1 MVGQL
6 FNLPANYPSSLEL
19 AFMDDLRLVDLETCF
34 LALAVLGLVLGTWG
48 IVWARTSR
56 TRGLISCGRGLFIG
70 AILFLGAASLLA
82 AFHRADGLLP
92 LGLSAGALV
101 VAMLWEIPSPAW
113 RE

>member
-1 MVGQL
+1 MEEQT
-6 FNLPANYPSSLEL
+6 
-19 AFMDDLRLVDLETCF
+19 LVDLETCLLT
-34 LALAVLGLVLGTWG
+34 LAALGLVLGTWG

-70 AILFLGAASLLA
+70 TIVLLGASSLLA

-101 VAMLWEIPSPAW
+101 VGMLWEIPYPAW
-113 RE
+113 PE